1 MPHQIAIRIIA
12 VSVSTNIV
20 PRLTTG
26 GRKFKFFFF
35 VISLLISK
43 CGRYHVKRNANHYIL
58 LWWSFYF
65 LKCHSTTLHPA
76 GKKQSKQWMTSVRD
90 VFVIF
95 QRWLMFLFNFN
106 FGFLGKETFKQNKFS
121 QNSKCWFL
129 AGIQFDDDFFQF
141 TSNLPLNY
149 TVLGVHSYAFILR
162 VDISNLQCSV
172 HESQT

>member
-35 VISLLISK
+35 VISLLMSK
-43 CGRYHVKRNANHYIL
+43 CGRYHVKRNANRYIL

-106 FGFLGKETFKQNKFS
+106 FGFLGKETFKQALYCCRFPRHS
-121 QNSKCWFL
+121 VRPTTCRTTPFP
-129 AGIQFDDDFFQF
+129 G
-141 TSNLPLNY
+141 NY
-149 TVLGVHSYAFILR
+149 YVIDSHKSYIL
-162 VDISNLQCSV
+162 
-172 HESQT
+172 T